1 MQNLNIQYIP
11 IGDLKPSTYNPRQW
25 DEAAMCQLTESI
37 QRFGLIDPLI
47 VNTAPKRKNVVIG
60 GHFRLAAAKN
70 LGFTEI
76 PVVYVNIPDI
86 KKEKELNLRLNKNL
100 GSWDAELLKAFDT
113 DLLLEAGFAP
123 DDLNDLFDDMLEV
136 GDDGFDVEKELKK
149 IETPNTKPGELY
161 QLGTHRLLCA
171 DALKADNVE
180 LLMGK
185 EKADMI
191 YCDPP
196 YNIGMDY
203 YKGVSTQGKYSP
215 SEVVNDRKIPDQY
228 REFIDT
234 SIKNALTASNP
245 DVHVFYWCDE
255 RYIWL
260 LQNLY
265 EQNGIANKRVCLWVK
280 NNIDPTPQVAFNK
293 VYEPC
298 VYGTRG
304 KPLLNKGMKNLNE
317 IINQDINSSGIYD
330 DLMSLVQIWLVKRD
344 STTDYEHPTQ
354 KPITLNEKPIKRCT
368 TAGGIVLD
376 LFGGSGSTLI
386 ACEQLKRRAF
396 LMEVDPVYS
405 DLIIKRYELFTGDRA
420 VKIN

>member
-1 MQNLNIQYIP
+1 MQNITIQHIP
-11 IGDLKPSTYNPRQW
+11 ITDLKPSAYNPRRW
-25 DEAAMCQLTESI
+25 DETAMIQLTESI

-47 VNTAPKRKNVVIG
+47 VNVAPKRKNIVIG

-70 LGFTEI
+70 LGFTEA
-76 PVVYVNIPDI
+76 PVIYVNIPDI

-149 IETPNTKPGELY
+149 IEIPNTKPGELY

-171 DALKADNVE
+171 DALKTDNVE
-180 LLMGK
+180 ILIGK

-196 YNIGMDY
+196 YNIGLDY

-215 SEVVNDRKIPDQY
+215 SEVVNDHKAPDQY
-228 REFIDT
+228 REFINT
-234 SIKNALTASNP
+234 SIKNALSASNP

-265 EQNGIANKRVCLWVK
+265 EENGIANKRVCMWVK

-317 IINQDINSSGIYD
+317 ILNQDINSAGVYD
-330 DLMSLVQIWLVKRD
+330 DLMSLIQMWLVKRD

-368 TAGGIVLD
+368 AAGSIVLD

-405 DLIIKRYELFTGDRA
+405 DLIIKRYELFTGDHA
-420 VKIN
+420 IKIN